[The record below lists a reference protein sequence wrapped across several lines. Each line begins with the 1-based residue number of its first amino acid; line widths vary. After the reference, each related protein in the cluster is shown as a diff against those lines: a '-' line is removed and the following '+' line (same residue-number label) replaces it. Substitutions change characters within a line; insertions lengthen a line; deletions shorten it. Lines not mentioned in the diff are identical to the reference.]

1 MPTALSQLTGNVIH
15 NLAKCKYFQKI
26 PHKEFARIQ
35 KKSILNF
42 TNNDYILFEKV
53 NHGKSE
59 T

>member
-26 PHKEFARIQ
+26 PYKEFARIL
-35 KKSILNF
+35 KKIYF
-42 TNNDYILFEKV
+42 KFHTDCILFEKV
-53 NHGKSE
+53 NRGKSE